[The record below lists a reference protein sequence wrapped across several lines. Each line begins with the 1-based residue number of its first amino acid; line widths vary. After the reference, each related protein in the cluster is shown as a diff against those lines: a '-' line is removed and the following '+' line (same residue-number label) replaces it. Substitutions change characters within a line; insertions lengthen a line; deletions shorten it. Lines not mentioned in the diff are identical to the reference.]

1 MVKRRPEET
10 VMVKLTWAT
19 IKKVFVGPDH
29 VTLTAVLTG
38 ILVRFVDSLFDL

>member
-10 VMVKLTWAT
+10 VMVELTWAT
-19 IKKVFVGPDH
+19 IKKVFVGP

-38 ILVRFVDSLFDL
+38 SEICGFPV